1 MFRFEEFTL
10 DPVRGSLRSAQHD
23 IELRPKSFEVLCYLV
38 ENAGRLVTKD
48 ELIRTVWPD
57 VTVTD
62 ESLTQCV
69 SEVRQALGDGAQNVI
84 RTVPRRGYRFAAPV
98 AQVAGDGAAPSMS
111 AATAERTR
119 AGRGEGERPAPPLPD
134 RPSIA
139 VLPFVN
145 LSGDPQQEY
154 FSDGITD
161 DIITELSRFSD
172 LLVIARNSTF
182 QYKGKAIDIRQIG
195 RDLGVRYIL
204 EGSIRRSGD
213 RIRINAQLIDAVTGA
228 HRWADR
234 YDRELSDVFAVQD
247 EVTRAIVALLAAH
260 VNKAEAERTLLKPP
274 ATWEAYDYYLRGVAL
289 YFLGAGELT
298 AASLQEAGRLLER
311 SLSIDPRYARAY
323 GMLATTYVSRYNQS
337 WDGDY
342 LNPAMLDRAYHLAS
356 KGVQVDGNLPEAH
369 AHLGWVLMFKR
380 QHDPAIAEF
389 ERALT
394 LNSNFVDPRFAHV
407 LANAGEPARA
417 VEMLHA
423 QRRFDPFRA
432 INLGYLGHAYYLLK
446 RYADALP
453 PLRECSSR
461 QPNFQIYHLWLAA
474 TYAQLGQRAE
484 AEVEAAEVLRM
495 CPEFTIAKWK
505 PIAVC
510 RNPADAEH
518 TFDGLRKAGLPEG

>member
-1 MFRFEEFTL
+1 MFQFEEFTL
-10 DPVRGSLRSAQHD
+10 DTVRGSLRSARHE
-23 IELRPKSFEVLCYLV
+23 IELRPKSFEVLRYLV

-69 SEVRQALGDGAQNVI
+69 SEVRHAIGDGAQTVI
-84 RTVPRRGYRFAAPV
+84 KTIPRRGYRFAAPV
-98 AQVAGDGAAPSMS
+98 AQWASDDAAPSLS
-111 AATAERTR
+111 TAIAARART
-119 AGRGEGERPAPPLPD
+119 GRGEHERPARPLPD

-161 DIITELSRFSD
+161 DIITELSRFSE

-213 RIRINAQLIDAVTGA
+213 RIRINAQLIDALTGA

-234 YDRELSDVFAVQD
+234 YDRELSDVFVVQD
-247 EVTRAIVALLAAH
+247 EVIRTIVALLAAH
-260 VNKAEAERTLLKPP
+260 VNKAEVERTLLKPP

-289 YFLGAGELT
+289 YSFEAGELT
-298 AASLQEAGRLLER
+298 AASLREAGHLLER
-311 SLSIDPRYARAY
+311 SLSVDPGYARAY
-323 GMLATTYVSRYNQS
+323 GMLATTYVTRYNQS
-337 WDGDY
+337 WDGDH
-342 LNPAMLDRAYHLAS
+342 LNPAILDRAYDLAS
-356 KGVQVDGNLPEAH
+356 KAVQLDGNLPETH

-380 QHDPAIAEF
+380 RHDAAIAEF
-389 ERALT
+389 ERAFK
-394 LNSNFVDPRFAHV
+394 LNSNFFDCRFGHV

-417 VEMLHA
+417 IEILHA
-423 QRRFDPFRA
+423 HMGFDPFRA
-432 INLGYLGHAYYLLK
+432 INLGFLGHAYYLLK

-453 PLRECSSR
+453 PLRENSSR
-461 QPNFQIYHLWLAA
+461 LPNFQIYHLWLAA

-495 CPEFTIAKWK
+495 CPAFTIAKWK

-510 RNPADAEH
+510 RNPEDAEH
-518 TFDGLRKAGLPEG
+518 IFDGLRKAGLPEG